1 MKFGGYA
8 CLFLRA
14 DLSGD
19 VIVKGAF
26 DKCLGQSRP
35 AQIKMLY
42 QHDAM
47 RPIGV
52 WQKIKPT
59 AQGLWVE
66 GEITTKARLGQDV
79 AALIRSG
86 ALDGP
91 SIGFRARRADKSRR
105 GQRHLKEIELVE
117 VSLVTFPMQ
126 PKARVV
132 KIHAG
137 SQNLAPAL
145 RQAVAKVAVA

>member
-19 VIVKGAF
+19 VIVNRAF
-26 DKCLGQSRP
+26 DKCLSKTRP

-47 RPIGV
+47 RPVGV
-52 WQKIKPT
+52 WQNIKPT
-59 AQGLWVE
+59 AYGLWVE
-66 GEITTKARLGQDV
+66 GEITTRARLGKDI

-86 ALDGP
+86 ALDGL
-91 SIGFRARRADKSRR
+91 SIGFRARRAEKSRL

-132 KIHAG
+132 KIKPG
-137 SQNLAPAL
+137 SQNIAPAL
-145 RQAVAKVAVA
+145 RQAAAKVAVA